1 MATLRADS
9 QAAADKQAADQA
21 AYQAAMN
28 VKSGGQDLTWTAGTP
43 TAPAGSPVYT
53 APTGPATSDTPKTPV
68 NVPIVPPKTP
78 VVTVTPPALTVAS
91 TMVDPITGNQYNIM
105 SDGSR
110 VLVASDTFHAQ
121 RQNAFDL
128 LASQFKTFGLIKEG
142 DSSGTALLNKL
153 HDLILSGAGS
163 DTVSLALQQDPVYQ
177 ARFAGNAIRL
187 KNGLSVL
194 SPAEYIATETA
205 YDQVLKGAGI
215 DTSIYFGKD
224 KQTALLG
231 GDVSAT
237 ELQNRVSIAAK
248 SIANA
253 DPFYAQ
259 TLQNYYGLTSGQM
272 IAHVLDP
279 AAAVP
284 LLQKQAQ
291 SAGIGSAAAQQGLGI
306 SSGTAENLYG
316 QNISEAQAQQGFKN
330 VALNISPEQ
339 GIAARFGGDAGA
351 QGQNLVASTFGLAGA
366 AYAEQ
371 QMRALNTRETNEF
384 SGSAGAA
391 KGSLYSDSTGVL

>member
-53 APTGPATSDTPKTPV
+53 APTSPATSDTPKTPV
-68 NVPIVPPKTP
+68 DVPVVPPKTP

-142 DSSGTALLNKL
+142 DSSGTDLLNKL

-215 DTSIYFGKD
+215 NTSIYFGKD

-237 ELQNRVSIAAK
+237 ELQSRVALAAK

-339 GIAARFGGDAGA
+339 AIAARFGGDAGA

>member
-9 QAAADKQAADQA
+9 QAAADQQA
-21 AYQAAMN
+21 AYQAAIAAQ
-28 VKSGGQDLTWTAGTP
+28 SSGQDLTWTAGTP

-53 APTGPATSDTPKTPV
+53 VPTGSTGPSITKPTGSTGSTGSTGGTGSTG
-68 NVPIVPPKTP
+68 IVPL
-78 VVTVTPPALTVAS
+78 ALTVAS

-279 AAAVP
+279 TAAVP

-316 QNISEAQAQQGFKN
+316 QDISEAQAQQGFKN

-339 GIAARFGGDAGA
+339 AIAARFGGDAGA

>member
-339 GIAARFGGDAGA
+339 AIAARFGGDAGA